1 MASMSPDT
9 PTPTPAWRPLVHF
22 TPRQHWI
29 NDPNGLVQVGEVH
42 HLFYQHNPQG
52 SEHANMSWGHATSR
66 DLLRWQEHDVALPGR
81 EAHAIFSG
89 SAVVDTHN
97 TSGLG
102 QSGDASPPVVALY
115 TGAGHSWQA
124 QYLAYSRDAG
134 ETWQFGPEQPV
145 LDEGRA
151 DFRDPKVFWHSPSGR
166 WVKVVVYPDERQVA
180 LYGSPDLH
188 VWTPLSV
195 FGPAGETGGI
205 WEVPDLFPLTD
216 EAGQDH
222 WVMKVDVFAG
232 GPQGG
237 TGAQYFVGDFDG
249 AVFTPRG
256 PARWA
261 DSGKDF
267 YAAITWSGTPG
278 RCLWTAWQS
287 SWDYATRLPTHPW
300 RGALTLARELGLR
313 RGPDGE
319 LWLTQMPLREL
330 ESLRDRHTPLG
341 LTPDSPA
348 TLTLPAGRA
357 LDLDLSLAP
366 GTALTLRLTSAAG
379 DELTLRA
386 DLGHGTLTLERPA
399 RGPLAEVAGFGGTH
413 TAPLPPDGDGRLGLR
428 LVLDTSSAEVF
439 AGGGLLALSDLYFP
453 AATPDTLHLSVDGGG
468 ATGAAWTLHPA
479 GARPGED
486 GTAPA

>member
-1 MASMSPDT
+1 MVSMSSVT
-9 PTPTPAWRPLVHF
+9 PVPTPAWRPLIHF

-29 NDPNGLVQVGEVH
+29 NDPNGLVQVGEVY

-52 SEHANMSWGHATSR
+52 TEHANMSWGHATSR

-97 TSGLG
+97 TSGLR
-102 QSGDASPPVVALY
+102 QHGDASPPVVALY

-124 QYLAYSRDAG
+124 QYLAYSRDDG
-134 ETWQFGPEQPV
+134 ETWHFGPDHPV
-145 LDEGRA
+145 LDESRA
-151 DFRDPKVFWHSPSGR
+151 DFRDPKVFWHGPSEQ
-166 WVKVVVYPDERQVA
+166 WVGAVVYPDERQVA

-195 FGPAGETGGI
+195 FGPAGEAGGI
-205 WEVPDLFPLTD
+205 WEVPDLFALPD
-216 EAGQDH
+216 ETGREH
-222 WVMKVDVFAG
+222 WVLKVDVFAG

-249 AVFTPRG
+249 AVFTARG

-261 DSGKDF
+261 DYGKDF

-319 LWLTQMPLREL
+319 LWLTQVPLREL
-330 ESLRDRHTPLG
+330 ENLRDHHLPLH
-341 LTPDSPA
+341 LTPDTPA
-348 TLTLPAGRA
+348 TLPLSPDRA
-357 LDLDLSLAP
+357 FDLSLS
-366 GTALTLRLTSAAG
+366 LTPRTVLTVRLTSAAG
-379 DELTLRA
+379 DELALRA
-386 DLGHGTLTLERPA
+386 DLAHGTLTLERPA
-399 RGPLAEVAGFGGTH
+399 RGTLAEVPGFGGTH
-413 TAPLPPDGDGRLGLR
+413 TAPLPLTQGGGLDLR
-428 LVLDTSSAEVF
+428 LVLDTSSAELF

-453 AATPDTLHLSVDGGG
+453 EAVPELLHLAVESGE
-468 ATGAAWTLHPA
+468 ATGQAWTLRGA
-479 GARPGED
+479 GGEPG
-486 GTAPA
+486 A

>member
-1 MASMSPDT
+1 MSPDV
-9 PTPTPAWRPLVHF
+9 PIPTPAWRPLVHF

-29 NDPNGLVQVGEVH
+29 NDPNGLVKVGEVY

-52 SEHANMSWGHATSR
+52 SDHANMSWGHASSR

-102 QSGDASPPVVALY
+102 RSGDASPPVVALY

-134 ETWQFGPEQPV
+134 ETWHFGPDQPV

-151 DFRDPKVFWHSPSGR
+151 DFRDPKVFWHGPSGR
-166 WVKVVVYPDERQVA
+166 WVKVVVYPDERQIA

-216 EAGQDH
+216 EAGQEH

-249 AVFTPRG
+249 TVFTPHT

-261 DSGKDF
+261 DYGKDF

-278 RCLWTAWQS
+278 RRLWTAWQS

-319 LWLTQMPLREL
+319 PWLTQKPLREL
-330 ESLRDRHTPLG
+330 DSLRDRQVSLH
-341 LTPDSPA
+341 LTPEAPA
-348 TLTLPAGRA
+348 VLPLMPERA
-357 LDLDLSLAP
+357 LDLCLTLTP
-366 GTALTLRLTSAAG
+366 GTHLSLRLTSEAG
-379 DELTLRA
+379 DELSVEA
-386 DLGHGTLTLERPA
+386 DLGSGTLTLKRPA
-399 RGPLAEVAGFGGTH
+399 CGLLADVAGFGGTH
-413 TAPLPPDGDGRLGLR
+413 AAPLPPVENGALDLR
-428 LVLDTSSAEVF
+428 ILLDTSSVELF
-439 AGGGLLALSDLYFP
+439 TGGGLLALSDLYFP
-453 AATPDTLHLSVDGGG
+453 EAMPQRLHLS
-468 ATGAAWTLHPA
+468 ATEGEVTGVGWTLRA
-479 GARPGED
+479 VAPGE
-486 GTAPA
+486 TR